1 MWLLSCSIYL
11 EVFFRKWILKRP
23 IKMFCFSFLPLDPSK
38 CCKLGLWTC
47 TNHGVPS
54 DPSASLLTRC
64 LTNDVHVNVK
74 PTVCARLST
83 APFIS
88 DLIGR
93 LASREFRGTF
103 QDAVRSLPLAA
114 PFFQSWDANCG
125 TISCTW
131 LGPANLHLTRL
142 GFNRPHPRNTTR
154 HISSRFVS
162 RITSSSCAG
171 CRQQEVLPLLL
182 PPSINPLRL
191 VEWLRI
197 CSQPFTDLRISVF
210 N

>member
-1 MWLLSCSIYL
+1 
-11 EVFFRKWILKRP
+11 
-23 IKMFCFSFLPLDPSK
+23 MFCFSFLPLDPSK

-47 TNHGVPS
+47 TNRGVPS
-54 DPSASLLTRC
+54 DPSESLLTRC

-88 DLIGR
+88 DLIGW

-114 PFFQSWDANCG
+114 LFFQSWDANCW
-125 TISCTW
+125 TLSCTW
-131 LGPANLHLTRL
+131 PGQTSNTPALDLPALTLETQRA
-142 GFNRPHPRNTTR
+142 
-154 HISSRFVS
+154 
-162 RITSSSCAG
+162 TSSAALFLAS
-171 CRQQEVLPLLL
+171 LPL
-182 PPSINPLRL
+182 PAQGVDSRKFSHSYSTPSINPHRL

-197 CSQPFTDLRISVF
+197 CSQPFTDLWISVF